1 MEATGKGTAW
11 GNSLFEDN
19 AEYGLG
25 QAVPPN
31 LSSGS
36 VQRSLGRVQR
46 VLFDFFRHGTYH

>member
-1 MEATGKGTAW
+1 MEATGKGAAW

-46 VLFDFFRHGTYH
+46 VLFDFF